1 MRLLFL
7 VPTNV
12 HKVTAGSRIR
22 YDRLGAADDRF
33 EIAVESFE
41 ELTDAT
47 LDACDICIF
56 SKTYSVE
63 AITLA
68 SQLRQTGK
76 IIGIDVF
83 DDYFSQIDDSR
94 LLRFRM
100 WLQCMAQLCQF
111 ALCSTNV
118 MCDVVKHYAPGLP
131 VHVVPDPF
139 AEIDPASLARTL
151 AAKLDQA
158 RTGGTIDVLWFGN
171 GSNPFFTVGLHD
183 IAAYR
188 WSLADLASGSH
199 GVSLTILTDDPS
211 QTSANLARLAKL
223 PVPCQID
230 TWSVEAERKA
240 LERAFLSF
248 IPVSGQ
254 SFSRAKSFNRA
265 LTAIS
270 AGTQVLS
277 PGFPL
282 YRDLDPA
289 IYTDA
294 LELLSDL
301 DRGKCRLRGENVD
314 EIAKTAGRVSEIRMV
329 ANNLFLFLNDLLQVG
344 GAEKGNKVAAASALP
359 TQGIRRLLA
368 TASPLTH
375 LASPK
380 THALIYG
387 FEYDGLMVR
396 AARATGI
403 LQVKTPFARRER
415 AYDIRIEHRKGRQ
428 LDVWIEPRIASLLAE
443 ALRGKCSEP
452 QRVGKVRML
461 RVDVGTA
468 GLLAHDPIIA
478 TSDLRMIVNETDS
491 YRKFLVDVQRVCS
504 GLFPTVRFS
513 LADMEAHFNGT
524 PLLPMT

>member
-22 YDRLGAADDRF
+22 YDRLGAADERF
-33 EIAVESFE
+33 EIVVESFE
-41 ELTDAT
+41 ELTDAVLET
-47 LDACDICIF
+47 CDICIF
-56 SKTYSVE
+56 SKTFSVE

-68 SQLRQTGK
+68 RQLRQTGK
-76 IIGIDVF
+76 IVGIDVF
-83 DDYFSQIDDSR
+83 DDYFSQADDSR

-100 WLQCMAQLCQF
+100 WLECMAQLCQF

-118 MCDVVKHYAPGLP
+118 MRDVVKHYAPALP

-139 AEIDPASLARTL
+139 AEIDAASLARTL
-151 AAKLDQA
+151 ASKLDRA
-158 RTGGTIDVLWFGN
+158 RTEGTIDVLWFGN

-183 IAAYR
+183 VAAYG
-188 WSLADLASGSH
+188 WSLADLASGSRD
-199 GVSLTILTDDPS
+199 VSLTILTDKPS
-211 QTSANLARLAKL
+211 QTSGSLARLGKL
-223 PVPCQID
+223 PVPYAIEA
-230 TWSVEAERKA
+230 WSVEAEREA
-240 LERAFLSF
+240 LDRAFVSF

-270 AGTQVLS
+270 SGTQVLS

-282 YRDLDPA
+282 YRDLEPA
-289 IYTDA
+289 IYADA

-301 DRGKCRLRGENVD
+301 EHGQCRVRGENVD
-314 EIAKTAGRVSEIRMV
+314 EIVKVAGGVSEIRMV
-329 ANNLFLFLNDLLQVG
+329 ANSLFLFLNDLL
-344 GAEKGNKVAAASALP
+344 GNKVAAAPSLP
-359 TQGIRRLLA
+359 TQGIRRLLM
-368 TASPLTH
+368 T
-375 LASPK
+375 ASPK
-380 THALIYG
+380 TQALIYG

-428 LDVWIEPRIASLLAE
+428 LDVWIEPKVASLLAE
-443 ALRGKCSEP
+443 ALRSKCSEP
-452 QRVGKVRML
+452 QKVGKVRML
-461 RVDVGTA
+461 KVDVGTA
-468 GLLAHDPIIA
+468 GLLSHDPIIA

-491 YRKFLVDVQRVCS
+491 YRKFLADVQRVCS
-504 GLFPTVRFS
+504 ELFPTVEFS
-513 LADMEAHFNGT
+513 LADMEAHFNY
-524 PLLPMT
+524 

>member
-22 YDRLGAADDRF
+22 YDRLGAADERF

-47 LDACDICIF
+47 FETCDICVF

-68 SQLRQTGK
+68 RQLHQAGK

-100 WLQCMAQLCQF
+100 WLGCMAQLCQF

-118 MCDVVKHYAPGLP
+118 MRDVVKHYAPGLP

-151 AAKLDQA
+151 ASKLDQA

-183 IAAYR
+183 VAAYS
-188 WSLADLASGSH
+188 WSLADLASGSR
-199 GVSLTILTDDPS
+199 GVSLTILTDNPS
-211 QTSANLARLAKL
+211 QTSGSLARLGKL
-223 PVPCQID
+223 PVPYLID
-230 TWSVEAERKA
+230 TWSVKAEREA
-240 LERAFLSF
+240 LERAFVSF

-282 YRDLDPA
+282 YRDLDAA
-289 IYTDA
+289 IYADA

-301 DRGKCRLRGENVD
+301 DRGKCRLRVENVD
-314 EIAKTAGRVSEIRMV
+314 EIAKTAGGMSEIRMV

-344 GAEKGNKVAAASALP
+344 GVGKGNKAAAAPSLP
-359 TQGIRRLLA
+359 TQGIRRLLV
-368 TASPLTH
+368 TAS
-375 LASPK
+375 SPE

-387 FEYDGLMVR
+387 FEYDGLMAR
-396 AARATGI
+396 AAKAAGV

-415 AYDIRIEHRKGRQ
+415 AYDIRIEHRRGRQ
-428 LDVWIEPRIASLLAE
+428 LEVWIEPRISSLLAE

-461 RVDVGTA
+461 KVDVGTA

-491 YRKFLVDVQRVCS
+491 YRKFLADVQRVCS
-504 GLFPTVRFS
+504 GLFPTVQFS
-513 LADMEAHFNGT
+513 LADMEAHFSNVEARR
-524 PLLPMT
+524 